1 MKKKLLS
8 LSVIAICF
16 AILASG
22 TFAYFSAE
30 DTAHNVI
37 TTNGIGIN
45 IIEKTESDGG
55 VLTDFPEGGILGVMP
70 GSTVSKIVSVE
81 NNGGAEAWIR
91 VQVKQSMKSATGQDL
106 PLVLKGAVPVMT
118 FAVDSEKWTYQD
130 GWYYYKD
137 TVAADAATEVL
148 FEEIYFA
155 SEMGNEYQNCT
166 ANIEILAQA
175 VQTANNGST
184 VLDAQGWP
192 AEVTE

>member
-8 LSVIAICF
+8 LGVVVICL

-22 TFAYFSAE
+22 TIAYFSAE

-55 VLTDFPEGGILGVMP
+55 VLTDFPEGGISGVMP
-70 GSTVSKIVSVE
+70 GTSVSKIVSVE
-81 NNGGAEAWIR
+81 NDGGAEAWIR
-91 VQVKQSMKSATGQDL
+91 VQVEQGMKSADEKDM
-106 PLVLKGAVPVMT
+106 PLTLNDDTPVMT
-118 FAVDSEKWTYQD
+118 FTVDTSKWILED
-130 GWYYYKD
+130 GWYYYHKP
-137 TVAADAATEVL
+137 VAAGAVTDIL
-148 FEEIYFA
+148 FEEVHFA
-155 SEMGNEYQNCT
+155 PEMGNEYQNCT

-184 VLDAQGWP
+184 VMDAQGWP
-192 AEVTE
+192 TEVTE

>member
-1 MKKKLLS
+1 MKKRILS
-8 LSVIAICF
+8 LGVVVICL

-22 TFAYFSAE
+22 TIAYFSAE

-55 VLTDFPEGGILGVMP
+55 VLTDFPEGGISGVMP
-70 GSTVSKIVSVE
+70 GTSVSKIVSVE
-81 NNGGAEAWIR
+81 NDGGAEAWIR
-91 VQVKQSMKSATGQDL
+91 VQVEQEIQSADEETL
-106 PLVLKGAVPVMT
+106 PLVLSGEIPVMT
-118 FAVDSEKWTYQD
+118 VTVDTSKWILED
-130 GWYYYKD
+130 GWYYYYKP
-137 TVAADAATEVL
+137 VAAGAVTDIL
-148 FEEIYFA
+148 FEEVHFA
-155 SEMGNEYQNCT
+155 PEMGNEYQNCT

-184 VLDAQGWP
+184 VMDAQGWP